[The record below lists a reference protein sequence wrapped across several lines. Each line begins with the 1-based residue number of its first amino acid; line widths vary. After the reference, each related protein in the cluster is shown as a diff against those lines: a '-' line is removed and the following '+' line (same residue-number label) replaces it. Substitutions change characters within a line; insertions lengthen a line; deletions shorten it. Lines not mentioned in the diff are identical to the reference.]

1 MATEVLF
8 RNETVYDEQIGIEA
22 GEAFWQTQPAYQK
35 KANRRKWI
43 MFIVALSFFAIAV
56 VMFMKR
62 GFGLVPLAA
71 LIMGGIFVISSSKI
85 EKSMRNSG
93 KKLQA
98 IGTTAT
104 FVITENFFSRMS
116 VKATEEPEEELAL
129 PEEGSTDGVET
140 VEDAEDTEA
149 VSEEEMPEETPE
161 EETEESADSSYA
173 RNNILPFDDLIA
185 CIITK
190 NLYILIWPKPYFIMS
205 RHGFNMGTDEEFNKF
220 IREKAKRVLE
230 PDL

>member
-1 MATEVLF
+1 
-8 RNETVYDEQIGIEA
+8 
-22 GEAFWQTQPAYQK
+22 
-35 KANRRKWI
+35 
-43 MFIVALSFFAIAV
+43 
-56 VMFMKR
+56 
-62 GFGLVPLAA
+62 
-71 LIMGGIFVISSSKI
+71 
-85 EKSMRNSG
+85 MRNSG

-129 PEEGSTDGVET
+129 PEEGS
-140 VEDAEDTEA
+140 AEDVEA
-149 VSEEEMPEETPE
+149 EADLQEVSEEDAPEEVEDIENASEGDEPEETEEETPE
-161 EETEESADSSYA
+161 EEAEESADSSYA